1 MKHALILLSV
11 LSISAASAAAK
22 GAAPT
27 TRSAASEIIA
37 NTQID
42 HVVVYQQGA
51 QIERVAEIDLTAGL
65 STVVFSG
72 LNTAID
78 PAQLRLTGNGPFQVL
93 SITHRYHTDTLSGGG
108 TSSERIRLQNE
119 RNELQKQINQLNTQY
134 VIFDREEQLL
144 LNNQAFTV
152 KDSGVDLE
160 RLIRASEFFRE
171 RFEAIQLDRQDLQ
184 NRIGV
189 IQEKMVLIDQQS
201 NALPPLRTETF
212 LEVIVNVEAA
222 RATEGK
228 LLLSYWMNN
237 AGWNP
242 SYNARVSNITEPL
255 KLEYQALV
263 YQNTGEAW
271 ENVGLS
277 IATGTPSK
285 NRSKPVLQPWSLD
298 GAIAYTDASQAAN
311 SWLKSQPYNP
321 NVQQIRGQ
329 LYDSSGQPLIGAQV
343 RVGNNQVVTDIN
355 GFYSLS
361 VPAGV
366 STIQYA
372 SAGHV
377 MESLYVSD
385 PVMNVSLTPDYSA
398 LKSVQ
403 IVEEIADD
411 REALF
416 STRARRR
423 EDFDVNGAMDFA
435 PVAVEHN
442 PTQTRFDVSA
452 RYEIPSDGKPHA
464 VRVLEHRLPV
474 EYLYQCTPKLDPQV
488 YLTALFTDWE
498 ALDLINGRMH
508 IYFEDDYVG
517 ESQLR
522 LDFAEDTLAISL
534 GPDPSIQ
541 VRRKRTMRED
551 RSSLI
556 SGKREFLREYVFTTT
571 NRKDAP
577 IHIQIDD
584 QLPIANNEEIEINR
598 LKLDGG
604 EVDKTTGRVL
614 WDLVVA
620 PGEEVQHTFRYE
632 VKSPKDLFVSL
643 H

>member
-1 MKHALILLSV
+1 MKHALLALTF
-11 LSISAASAAAK
+11 AAFSFAAI
-22 GAAPT
+22 
-27 TRSAASEIIA
+27 ASNSPSTSKEVA
-37 NTQID
+37 VTTQID

-51 QIERVAEIDLTAGL
+51 QIERVAEVDLASGL
-65 STVVFSG
+65 STVVFQG

-78 PAQLRLTGNGPFQVL
+78 PAQIRLTGNGPFQVL
-93 SITHRYHTDTLSGGG
+93 SITHRYHTDTLSGAG
-108 TSSERIRLQNE
+108 TAEERNRLQIE
-119 RNELQKQINQLNTQY
+119 RNELQKQINQLNTQN

-144 LNNQAFTV
+144 LNNQGFTV

-171 RFEAIQLDRQDLQ
+171 RFEAIQTGRLDLQ
-184 NRIGV
+184 KRIAD
-189 IQEKMVLIDQQS
+189 IQESMYAIDRQS
-201 NALPPLRTETF
+201 NALPQLRTETS

-228 LLLSYWMNN
+228 LLLSYWMHN

-298 GAIAYTDASQAAN
+298 GNAVYGKQAGAAN
-311 SWLKSQPYNP
+311 AWLKAKPYNP

-329 LYDSSGQPLIGAQV
+329 LYDTNGQPLIGAQV
-343 RVGNNQVVTDIN
+343 SVGSNRAVTDVN

-366 STIQYA
+366 STIQYQ
-372 SAGHV
+372 SIGHQV
-377 MESLYVSD
+377 ETLAVSD
-385 PVMNVSLTPDYSA
+385 PVMNVSLSPDISV
-398 LKSVQ
+398 LESVQ
-403 IVEEIADD
+403 ISAELDE

-416 STRARRR
+416 SPRARRR
-423 EDFDVNGAMDFA
+423 EEFDANESMNFA
-435 PVAVEHN
+435 AVSVEHN

-452 RYEIPSDGKPHA
+452 RYDIPGDGNPHA
-464 VRVLEHRLPV
+464 VRVLEHQLPV

-498 ALDLINGRMH
+498 ELDLINGRMH

-522 LDFAEDTLAISL
+522 LDFAQDTLSISL

-556 SGKREFLREYVFTTT
+556 SGKKEFLREYVFTAT
-571 NRKDAP
+571 NRKEAP

-584 QLPIANNEEIEINR
+584 QLPIADNEEIEINR
-598 LKLDGG
+598 LKLDGAV
-604 EVDKTTGRVL
+604 VDKSTGQVI
-614 WDLVVA
+614 WDLEIK
-620 PGEEVQHTFRYE
+620 PGEEIQRTFRYE
-632 VKSPKDLFVSL
+632 VKSPKELYVQIQ
-643 H
+643 